1 MVAKLLALLALLSC
15 ARHHDA
21 QTLSDGA
28 QMATQPH
35 SHAGSASEP
44 PHRARCPG
52 DTPQGDME
60 WLRWIVV
67 DLNVQGIGIY
77 NDSVRTRLLADFEPD
92 YVDWAGG
99 TIFNRGDFAR
109 SRGVPTSGP
118 QEFEWATSLQWTL
131 GQAEEMFM
139 NNGVD
144 VSEDGSV
151 DCGNKVTIVDAHTH
165 THTRTHTLSVS
176 LAHAHTRALCVCAR
190 A

>member
-1 MVAKLLALLALLSC
+1 MVARLLAVTSLLSC
-15 ARHHDA
+15 ARQHGA
-21 QTLSDGA
+21 QALSDGV
-28 QMATQPH
+28 QMAIAQPH
-35 SHAGSASEP
+35 PHAAAAGSASEP
-44 PHRARCPG
+44 HRRARCPG
-52 DTPQGDME
+52 ETPQGDME

-144 VSEDGSV
+144 VNEDGSV
-151 DCGNKVTIVDAHTH
+151 DCGNKVNRVHS
-165 THTRTHTLSVS
+165 LSLS
-176 LAHAHTRALCVCAR
+176 LSLCVCVCVCVCV
-190 A
+190 